1 MVYYELLLEASL
13 NMPVAKALFLLD
25 NAISLVGLL
34 AAILYKPRQVRK
46 EATVVKDSGAGK
58 GWQESL

>member
-1 MVYYELLLEASL
+1 LPLA
-13 NMPVAKALFLLD
+13 NKTFLLD

-34 AAILYKPRQVRK
+34 AAILYKSRQVRK

-58 GWQESL
+58 GWQESSTYYHSITQMDN